1 MKLPK
6 YAILPLIIALL
17 TACST
22 TRKIADGEVLYTGVE
37 DLEIITAD
45 SLPID
50 DVIESQ
56 LTEDIDVAP
65 NASLISPYL
74 THPFPVGLWVYNWDI
89 TPETGKFKK
98 WLYRKLSREPV
109 LISSVRPE
117 LRVDMLRQTLK
128 HHGYFASSAS
138 YSLLYSKKDPKK
150 AKINYVVHTG
160 NPYLVSD
167 VEYHLPDSISVS
179 HVIDSIYHSNRY
191 IEPGMR
197 YSVDSLINARNDV
210 SEHLRR
216 LGYYYFRPE
225 YIEYKADSTI
235 APERIALRVQ
245 YAKAI
250 PEAALV
256 KYCTRNITTYVKR
269 YQGGGTPDTLSTS
282 RGDVIVMRPSR
293 LRESLIPSCLT
304 FRKGKV
310 LSTRDISRSQSY
322 LSRLG
327 VFKNISIDITP
338 IDSLNPGQDSLDVAI
353 NCIFDAPLEATLKF
367 SGSYKSNSYLGPGV
381 TAGLVHNNVFGG
393 GEQFSVDLNASY
405 EWQIGKSAENSASNN
420 YYDFGVKATLAFP
433 RLLAPSFITRT
444 RRDINWTRITL
455 GADIYNNPSTFQ
467 YLQVNAGL
475 SYEWHT
481 NRYSLHQLDLPE
493 LTFSKRIGDDK
504 ITGSDLVDMELVQP
518 TVFIPKITYKY
529 TFERTFGASRRH
541 NIVAWLSFTEAG
553 NILSGI
559 WSLAG
564 SGGGGADSKELF
576 GVPFSQ
582 FVKVQGQATYSYM
595 FDNTSRLVGRV
606 FIGAGFP
613 YGNSLMIPYGEDF
626 YCGGPSSIRA
636 FPIRSIGPGRFAGYD
651 NWLSQY
657 LRSGSFKFEMNLEY
671 RFPILGIFKGA
682 VFVDAGNVWMLK
694 DPYGFYDG
702 QAGLKA
708 SEFLTDLA
716 LGTGVG
722 IRIDLD
728 MIVARAD
735 LGVGIHTPYDTGKSS
750 YYNMPSFKKSLAL
763 NFAIGYPF

>member
-1 MKLPK
+1 M
-6 YAILPLIIALL
+6 AI
-17 TACST
+17 S
-22 TRKIADGEVLYTGVE
+22 
-37 DLEIITAD
+37 
-45 SLPID
+45 
-50 DVIESQ
+50 
-56 LTEDIDVAP
+56 
-65 NASLISPYL
+65 
-74 THPFPVGLWVYNWDI
+74 
-89 TPETGKFKK
+89 
-98 WLYRKLSREPV
+98 
-109 LISSVRPE
+109 
-117 LRVDMLRQTLK
+117 
-128 HHGYFASSAS
+128 
-138 YSLLYSKKDPKK
+138 
-150 AKINYVVHTG
+150 
-160 NPYLVSD
+160 
-167 VEYHLPDSISVS
+167 
-179 HVIDSIYHSNRY
+179 
-191 IEPGMR
+191 
-197 YSVDSLINARNDV
+197 
-210 SEHLRR
+210 
-216 LGYYYFRPE
+216 
-225 YIEYKADSTI
+225 
-235 APERIALRVQ
+235 
-245 YAKAI
+245 
-250 PEAALV
+250 
-256 KYCTRNITTYVKR
+256 
-269 YQGGGTPDTLSTS
+269 
-282 RGDVIVMRPSR
+282 
-293 LRESLIPSCLT
+293 
-304 FRKGKV
+304 
-310 LSTRDISRSQSY
+310 
-322 LSRLG
+322 
-327 VFKNISIDITP
+327 
-338 IDSLNPGQDSLDVAI
+338 
-353 NCIFDAPLEATLKF
+353 CIFDAPLEATLKF
-367 SGSYKSNSYLGPGV
+367 SGSYKSNSYLGPGI

-405 EWQIGKSAENSASNN
+405 EWQIGKAAEHTASNN

-481 NRYSLHQLDLPE
+481 NRYSLHQLDLPK
-493 LTFSKRIGDDK
+493 LTFSKRIGDDEF
-504 ITGSDLVDMELVQP
+504 TGSDLVDLELVQP

-606 FIGAGFP
+606 FVGAGFP

-636 FPIRSIGPGRFAGYD
+636 FPIRSIGPGRFTGYD

-694 DPYGFYDG
+694 DPYGFYGG